1 MQNILDL
8 QITESAEEINQTEQ
22 PWSLISLFICK

>member
-8 QITESAEEINQTEQ
+8 QTIETTEDTNQTEQ

>member
-8 QITESAEEINQTEQ
+8 QIAESAEEINQTEQ